1 MARRLAT
8 EYVKARMQLTESQ
21 LAHLLQTFLGQSI
34 VWHVKVLDN
43 GSQEIVLEDGLG
55 DEITFLFEKLGNR
68 YVCVTSCRLER
79 PKLTQVMQKL
89 VATFRGDAVVNR
101 IFAGFTMTYYYMEG
115 TVQRI
120 VQHQD
125 GESRLIYERKD
136 QSRLKELAQLFV
148 QDHVERK
155 IHELKREVN
164 KWLDARNQAR
174 DKDEVQAIDQQLN
187 QLVHHMFV
195 LEAY

>member
-21 LAHLLQTFLGQSI
+21 LPHLLQSFLGQSI
-34 VWHVKVLDN
+34 VWHVKVLEN
-43 GSQEIVLEDGLG
+43 GSQEVVLEDGQG
-55 DEITFLFEKLGNR
+55 DEVTFLFEKQGNR

-89 VATFRGDAVVNR
+89 VATFRGEAVVNR
-101 IFAGFTMTYYYMEG
+101 IFAGFTMTYYYVEG

-120 VQHQD
+120 VQHQG
-125 GESRLIYERKD
+125 GENRLIYERKD
-136 QSRLKELAQLFV
+136 QNKVKELAQLFH
-148 QDHVERK
+148 QDNVERK
-155 IHELKREVN
+155 IAELKRQIN
-164 KWLDARNQAR
+164 KWLDARNLAS
-174 DKDEVQAIDQQLN
+174 DKDSVQAIDEQLN
-187 QLVHHMFV
+187 QLVHQLFV